1 MLSAADVDWL
11 SESDVLTDLDTD
23 SETDAETDTACD

>member
-11 SESDVLTDLDTD
+11 SESDVLADLDTD
-23 SETDAETDTACD
+23 SDTEAETDTACD